1 MTPTPTAASTVLTYL
16 GPEGTFT
23 EQAAKCFVDA
33 GWAGEGVVLRP
44 VESPTQALAEVASGE
59 AQWACVAIESSIEG
73 AVTPTF
79 DALALGGGLQI
90 YREVEIPIAFSILVG
105 GDTAPE
111 PGAVRTWSAH
121 PVARPQVEQWVR
133 AHYPQARFVPSSS
146 NAGAALAVA
155 RGEVDVAAA
164 PARAGEIYGLTAVA
178 QGVADNRKART
189 RFVLVGR
196 PGVPTVR
203 TGDDRTSVIFNMP
216 NRPGA
221 LATIL
226 TAVAAR
232 GVDLIRI
239 ESRPTRN
246 KMGEYRF
253 HMDMAG
259 HIDDPHVADTLYDLH
274 HLTAAIRFLGSWPMA
289 EHSDQPPAGL
299 EAVDVW
305 PQSTQWVGDL
315 RAGIR
320 PAHDDLW

>member
-1 MTPTPTAASTVLTYL
+1 MS
-16 GPEGTFT
+16 
-23 EQAAKCFVDA
+23 FVDA
-33 GWAGEGVVLRP
+33 GCAGEGVVLRP
-44 VESPTQALAEVASGE
+44 VESPTLALAAVVEGE
-59 AQWACVAIESSIEG
+59 SQWACVAIESSIEG

-79 DALALGGGLQI
+79 DALAHGDGVQI
-90 YREVEIPIAFSILVG
+90 YREVEIPIAFSILTGRPTPPQPDEV
-105 GDTAPE
+105 A
-111 PGAVRTWSAH
+111 TWSAH

-133 AHYPQARFVPSSS
+133 AHYPRARFVPASS
-146 NAGAALAVA
+146 NAGAAVA
-155 RGEVDVAAA
+155 ASRGEVDVAAA

-178 QGVADNRKART
+178 QGVADNHSART

-196 PGVPTVR
+196 PGVPTAR
-203 TGDDRTSVIFNMP
+203 TGNDRTSVIFNMP

-259 HIDDPHVADTLYDLH
+259 HIDDPEVSDTLYDLH

-289 EHSDQPPAGL
+289 EHSDQSPAGL

-305 PQSTQWVGDL
+305 PQSTTWVEDL